1 MLYHDTLTN
10 IINYIDYV
18 SLIFIYYYDKSI
30 NIFSYIDNEST
41 ILTYYD
47 ELMI

>member
-1 MLYHDTLTN
+1 MLFDTLTN
-10 IINYIDYV
+10 IINFIDNV
-18 SLIFIYYYDKSI
+18 SLIFIYYDKSI
-30 NIFSYIDNEST
+30 NLFSYIDNESI

>member
-1 MLYHDTLTN
+1 MLYDTLTN
-10 IINYIDYV
+10 IINYIVYV
-18 SLIFIYYYDKSI
+18 SLIFIYYDKSI
-30 NIFSYIDNEST
+30 NLFSYIDNESI